1 MEEWSCVLGTSIAL
15 GGRLEVDHLE
25 TYTSVNIFFLKAVI
39 VFLGIFLYIGG
50 FMRKVSCLL
59 AYYFSL
65 IKSQDLSGLDNN
77 LLIID
82 VR

>member
-1 MEEWSCVLGTSIAL
+1 MELRVGNKYRLGRKIGSGSFGDIYLGKYFLSQSCNRI
-15 GGRLEVDHLE
+15 
-25 TYTSVNIFFLKAVI
+25 
-39 VFLGIFLYIGG
+39 FLGIFLYIGG